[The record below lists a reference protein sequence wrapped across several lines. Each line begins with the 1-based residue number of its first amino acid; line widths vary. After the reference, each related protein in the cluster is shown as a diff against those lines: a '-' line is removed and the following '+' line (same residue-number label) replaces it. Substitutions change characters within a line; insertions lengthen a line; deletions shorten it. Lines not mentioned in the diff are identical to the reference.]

1 MRAIV
6 TTGSLA
12 PGGRSSGPPI
22 GRSAGAA
29 RRASGALTLLT
40 LVCALCACR
49 GQART
54 SVQSGPGWDA
64 EFEQARAEY
73 QGNDFVLKILEDNT
87 ITEEEM
93 HAVEDAN
100 IQCLKD
106 HGVMGA
112 RYDETGHLTISGTSN
127 DPNEYETEVRECA
140 GISGEPFVQMAYHS
154 MKVNPTHARW
164 ADLVAPCLVRKGV
177 VDPSFSGDDWERAVQ
192 NAAES
197 NRPIEEVI
205 EYTST
210 EDALVLAMRECSED
224 PNQ

>member
-22 GRSAGAA
+22 GRGAGAA
-29 RRASGALTLLT
+29 RRASGALALLA
-40 LVCALCACR
+40 LACALCACG
-49 GQART
+49 GQARNA
-54 SVQSGPGWDA
+54 VQSGPGWDA
-64 EFEQARAEY
+64 EFEQARADY

-93 HAVEDAN
+93 RAVEDAN
-100 IQCLKD
+100 IRCLED
-106 HGVMGA
+106 HGVVGA
-112 RYDETGHLTISGTSN
+112 HYDEDGSLTIPSRSTE
-127 DPNEYETEVRECA
+127 PNEYEAETRECA
-140 GISGEPFVQMAYHS
+140 GISGEPFVQATYHA

-164 ADLVAPCLVRKGV
+164 ADLFAPCLVRKGV
-177 VDPSFSGDDWERAVQ
+177 VDPSFSGDDWERARQ

-205 EYTST
+205 EHTNT

>member
-40 LVCALCACR
+40 LVCALCAC
-49 GQART
+49 GGGART

-93 HAVEDAN
+93 RAVEDAN
-100 IQCLKD
+100 IRCLED
-106 HGVMGA
+106 HGVVGA
-112 RYDETGHLTISGTSN
+112 HYDETGSLTIPSRSTE
-127 DPNEYETEVRECA
+127 PNEYETEVHECA
-140 GISGEPFVQMAYHS
+140 GISGEPFIQATYHG

-164 ADLVAPCLVRKGV
+164 ADLYAACLVRKGV
-177 VDPSFSGDDWERAVQ
+177 VDPSFSGDDWERAQ
-192 NAAES
+192 QSAMES

-205 EYTST
+205 EYTSPQGAS
-210 EDALVLAMRECSED
+210 DPAVRECLDD
-224 PNQ
+224 PSQ

>member
-22 GRSAGAA
+22 GRGAGAA
-29 RRASGALTLLT
+29 RRASGALALLA
-40 LVCALCACR
+40 LVCALCACG

-93 HAVEDAN
+93 RAVEDAN
-100 IQCLKD
+100 IRCLED
-106 HGVMGA
+106 HGVVGA
-112 RYDETGHLTISGTSN
+112 RYENGTLAIPSRSTE
-127 DPNEYETEVRECA
+127 PNEYEAETRECA

-154 MKVNPTHARW
+154 MKVNPTNARW

-177 VDPSFSGDDWERAVQ
+177 VDPSFSGDDWERAGQ

-210 EDALVLAMRECSED
+210 EDAFVLAMRECSED

>member
-1 MRAIV
+1 MVI
-6 TTGSLA
+6 
-12 PGGRSSGPPI
+12 
-22 GRSAGAA
+22 
-29 RRASGALTLLT
+29 RRATSI
-40 LVCALCACR
+40 LVVAAACALCACG

-93 HAVEDAN
+93 RAVEDAN
-100 IQCLKD
+100 IQCLED
-106 HGVMGA
+106 HGVVGA
-112 RYDETGHLTISGTSN
+112 HYDEDGSLTIPSRSTE
-127 DPNEYETEVRECA
+127 PNEYAAETRECA
-140 GISGEPFVQMAYHS
+140 GISGEPFVQATYHA
-154 MKVNPTHARW
+154 MKVNPTNARW
-164 ADLVAPCLVRKGV
+164 ADLYAACLVRKGV
-177 VDPSFSGDDWERAVQ
+177 VDPSFSGDDWERAGQ

-210 EDALVLAMRECSED
+210 EDAFVLAMRECSED

>member
-12 PGGRSSGPPI
+12 PGGHSSGPPI
-22 GRSAGAA
+22 GRGAGAA
-29 RRASGALTLLT
+29 RRASGALALLA
-40 LVCALCACR
+40 LVCALCACG

-54 SVQSGPGWDA
+54 AVQSGPGWDA

-93 HAVEDAN
+93 RAVEDAN
-100 IQCLKD
+100 IRCLED
-106 HGVMGA
+106 HGVVGA
-112 RYDETGHLTISGTSN
+112 RYENGTLSVSGTSD
-127 DPNEYETEVRECA
+127 DPNEYETEVHECA
-140 GISGEPFVQMAYHS
+140 DTSGERFVQMAYHS

-164 ADLVAPCLVRKGV
+164 ADLYAACLVRKGV
-177 VDPSFSGDDWERAVQ
+177 ADPSFSGDDWERAVQ

>member
-12 PGGRSSGPPI
+12 PGGRSSEPPI
-22 GRSAGAA
+22 GRGAGAA
-29 RRASGALTLLT
+29 RRASGALALLA
-40 LVCALCACR
+40 LVCALCACG

-54 SVQSGPGWDA
+54 AVQSGPGWDA

-93 HAVEDAN
+93 RAVEDAN
-100 IQCLKD
+100 IRCLED
-106 HGVMGA
+106 HGVVGA
-112 RYDETGHLTISGTSN
+112 HYENGTLTVSGTSN
-127 DPNEYETEVRECA
+127 DPNEYETGVRECA
-140 GISGEPFVQMAYHS
+140 GISGEPFVQATYHA
-154 MKVNPTHARW
+154 MKVNPTNARW
-164 ADLVAPCLVRKGV
+164 ADLYAPCLVRKGV
-177 VDPSFSGDDWERAVQ
+177 VDPSFSGDDWERARQ

-210 EDALVLAMRECSED
+210 EDAFVLAMRECSED

>member
-6 TTGSLA
+6 TTGPLA

-40 LVCALCACR
+40 LVCALCACG

-127 DPNEYETEVRECA
+127 DPNEYEAEVHECA
-140 GISGEPFVQMAYHS
+140 DTSGERFVQATYHA
-154 MKVNPTHARW
+154 MKVNPTNARW
-164 ADLVAPCLVRKGV
+164 ADLYAACLVRKGV
-177 VDPSFSGDDWERAVQ
+177 VDPSFSGDDWERAEQ

-197 NRPIEEVI
+197 SRPIEEVI

-210 EDALVLAMRECSED
+210 EDALGLAIRECSED
-224 PNQ
+224 PSQ